1 MLDLTEYD
9 YMTVE
14 QIAVDIILC
23 VMQITG
29 IREI

>member
-1 MLDLTEYD
+1 MLDLTEYAD
-9 YMTVE
+9 MSVE
-14 QIAVDIILC
+14 QIVVDIILC